1 MRKPGLVGF
10 VIVALVAFGIWS
22 LPHLNKDEFPQFTIR
37 QGVVAVPYPGATAR
51 EVEEQVTGP
60 LEQYLFTFEE
70 VNKQLTYSYSRDG
83 IAYVF
88 VELNV
93 DVMNKDEVWSKI
105 RHGLNL
111 FRLTG
116 LPRGV
121 PTVVVVDDFG
131 NTASCLL
138 AVESPERTPRELEQ
152 YARNLT
158 HRLRTMPEMGKIR
171 ILGQQTEEIA
181 IRIQPERLAA
191 YGIQPGTLVSELSLQ
206 GFRTVSGR
214 EDEQL
219 IHIDIPY
226 QSEYELT
233 QQIIYSDP
241 ISSQVIR
248 LGDIAT
254 LERRYQAA
262 DQYIRFYQQAEEE
275 TIDSRALL
283 VSLEMRPGNNI
294 VEFGR
299 RVDQHLK
306 EEMTMLPPDVRIHR
320 ITDQPHVV
328 EQSVMSFLR
337 DLCFSILV
345 VIAVMLVLFPLRTAL
360 VSGTGVPVCTAI
372 TLGLMYLCGIELNT
386 VTLAALIVVL
396 GMIVDDSVIVIDGYT
411 DLLYKGHSRWYSA
424 VVSTS
429 ALFIPMSLATCS
441 ISGMFFPMT
450 RIITGPLGEFV
461 QLFPWAVC
469 FALTASIF
477 YAVWVIPGLATR
489 YIRRRPADQQNRFE
503 RLQERFFGGLQQTY
517 SSQLTHCFK
526 RPWLTIAMAVMVVT
540 FGGWLFTHLNVQM
553 MPKAEREVF
562 AVEIHM
568 AEGTPI
574 ENTAAVADSL
584 ARVLTAD
591 RRIVSV
597 TSFVGCASPRF
608 HATYSPQMASPSY
621 AQFIVNTTSQ
631 KATAAI
637 LREYTP
643 RYENAFPEAY
653 IRFKQMDYQAVK
665 NPLEVYLKG
674 EDQDA
679 LWPLAEEIKTYL
691 SAQPQLQWVHSDYDE
706 SRQHMRIVLRTDE
719 ATRLGIS
726 QSMLSIYL
734 SSVTG
739 GQPLTNIWEGDYSIP
754 VTLYTE
760 QTSQG
765 MEEMPVPTAFPGTWV
780 PLRQVAELVPD
791 WQPASITHRNGVRTI
806 TVGSDLRGKASQ
818 PEAQRLLTE
827 FVRRQIE
834 PRLPQGANIDYGG
847 LTAGNKALMPQL
859 IMSVF
864 AALLVLFV
872 LMIYH
877 FGKVGVAVL
886 ALVQSILCI
895 PGACLGLWLFDYD
908 FGITALLGLVSLIGI
923 IVRNAII
930 MYEYAEVLVHRHH
943 MDVRQAAFEAGLRRM
958 RPIFLTSA
966 TTALGVI
973 PMITAGTSLWAPMG
987 VVICFGTLFTL
998 PLVVTVLPVAYWK
1011 VFDNQ

>member
-233 QQIIYSDP
+233 QQIVYSDP
-241 ISSQVIR
+241 ISRQVIR

-517 SSQLTHCFK
+517 SGQLTHCFK
-526 RPWLTIAMAVMVVT
+526 RPWLTIAMAVMVVI

-674 EDQDA
+674 EDQNA

-834 PRLPQGANIDYGG
+834 PRLPQGANIEYGG

-895 PGACLGLWLFDYD
+895 PGACMGLWLFDYD

>member
-233 QQIIYSDP
+233 QQIVYSDP

-262 DQYIRFYQQAEEE
+262 DQYIRFYKQAEEE

-517 SSQLTHCFK
+517 SGQLTHCFK
-526 RPWLTIAMAVMVVT
+526 RPWLTIAMAVMVVI

-834 PRLPQGANIDYGG
+834 PRLPQGANIEYGG

-987 VVICFGTLFTL
+987 VVI
-998 PLVVTVLPVAYWK
+998 
-1011 VFDNQ
+1011 